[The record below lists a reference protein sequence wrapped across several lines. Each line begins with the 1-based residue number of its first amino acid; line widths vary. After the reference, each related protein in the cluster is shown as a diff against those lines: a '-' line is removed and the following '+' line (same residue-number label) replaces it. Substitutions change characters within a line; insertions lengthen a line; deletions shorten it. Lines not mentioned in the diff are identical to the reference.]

1 MNDDPGPSGPQPT
14 DHNVDWTAR
23 VDAALD
29 ALRAS
34 GQTMTYRGFADWLAI
49 PGPGRIQTLTR
60 ALEATMACDAA
71 AQQPPKAALVV
82 SRHRPGLPA
91 QGFFECARQL
101 GMMGHEDTTKAHRR
115 WLEALKSQARSCATG
130 GQ

>member
-1 MNDDPGPSGPQPT
+1 MNDDPGPRPLQPS
-14 DHNVDWTAR
+14 DHTFDWTER

-34 GQTMTYRGFADWLAI
+34 DQTMTYREFADWLSI

-60 ALEATMACDAA
+60 ALEATMARDAA

-91 QGFFECARQL
+91 QGFFEHARQL
-101 GMMGHEDTTKAHRR
+101 GMMDHEDCTQAHRR